1 MSDTLSHVNPDKG
14 SGEFDLHH
22 YLAVVR
28 RRKLTILLALVAMVG
43 STLAVSLLQTP
54 VYQAT
59 SQVVFKPGSAEAV
72 FAPQSYVAPARVATE
87 IEVMKSQSV
96 RDAVAEI
103 LGTVPAVDIA
113 AVSNTSV
120 VGITAEDTVPAD
132 AAQAANTYARVYI
145 DTRRQQQVDDLL
157 AAGREVQA
165 KLGEIDQQIAEV
177 EQPLADLDAR
187 IVATEVL
194 TERQA
199 LQAQRVAVQQD
210 IAAQRQALQAQ
221 RATYV
226 EQLDEVQLA
235 GSLTQTG
242 GAQLV
247 STADEPATP
256 VRPKPL
262 RNAALAVVAGLVLG
276 VGLALLRDH
285 LDDTVTTKED
295 LERATTGLDVLALIP
310 AVPGWRDRQKSF
322 VVSLTEPDSPPAEA
336 YRSLRTAVQFIGLNQ
351 PVRVIQVTSPN
362 ASEGKTTTLANLA
375 VALANAG
382 QRVIVVCC
390 DLRRPRIHEFFGLD
404 NAAGFTSVLLGQLP
418 LSAALQTVPGA
429 GRLALL
435 ASGPPPPNPSELLAS
450 MRTNEVFAALRSEC
464 DVVLV
469 DSPPVLPVTDATV
482 LARMVDA
489 TILVGTA
496 GRTTRREY
504 HRSIEL
510 LRQVEAPIVG
520 TVLNGIEPEG
530 MYGYGYRYS
539 SPTPAEGKAR
549 RGRAAKA
556 SGNDKG
562 SKGQAGDGKAG
573 DGRVGDDVPVAT
585 GAGTDGPIVVS
596 NPTDTP

>member
-1 MSDTLSHVNPDKG
+1 MNPDKG
-14 SGEFDLHH
+14 SGDFDLRH

-28 RRKLTILLALVAMVG
+28 RRKLTIVLAVVAMVG
-43 STLAVSLLQTP
+43 SALAVSLLQTP

-59 SQVVFKPGSAEAV
+59 SQIVFQTGSAEEI
-72 FAPQSYVAPARVATE
+72 FAPQGFLTPTLVATE

-96 RDAVAEI
+96 RDAVASEI
-103 LGTVPAVDIA
+103 GSVPAVDIA
-113 AVSNTSV
+113 PVANTNV
-120 VGITAEDTVPAD
+120 VAITAESTDPA
-132 AAQAANTYARVYI
+132 AAARTANAYAQIYTN
-145 DTRRQQQVDDLL
+145 TRRQAQIDDLL
-157 AAGREVQA
+157 EAGRQVQA
-165 KLGEIDQQIAEV
+165 KVDELDQQLAEV
-177 EQPLADLDAR
+177 ERPLNELDAQ
-187 IVATEVL
+187 IAATVGAE
-194 TERQA
+194 ERRRLEDQRRA
-199 LQAQRVAVQQD
+199 LQGD
-210 IAAQRQALQAQ
+210 IAIQRQTLQSQ
-221 RATYV
+221 RSDYA
-226 EQLDEVQLA
+226 EQRDKLQLA
-235 GSLTQTG
+235 SSLTQTA
-242 GAQLV
+242 GAQV
-247 STADEPATP
+247 VTAATEPTTP

-262 RNAALAVVAGLVLG
+262 RNAALALVAGLVLG

-285 LDDTVTTKED
+285 LDDTVTSKED

-322 VVSLTEPDSPPAEA
+322 VVSLTEPNSPPAEA

-351 PVRVIQVTSPN
+351 PVRVIQMTSPN

-404 NAAGFTSVLLGQLP
+404 NAAGFTSVLLGELP

-539 SPTPAEGKAR
+539 SETPADGGGGGKAR
-549 RGRAAKA
+549 RKRPGKAPANGRPSNGTA
-556 SGNDKG
+556 S
-562 SKGQAGDGKAG
+562 AGDGTT
-573 DGRVGDDVPVAT
+573 GDDVPVAT

-596 NPTDTP
+596 NPTDTR